1 MVRLILNTVP
11 PEVIKA
17 VNKIVKQA
25 CDKGGTLKAQQR
37 KYSVS
42 RLQSNASSNSSVGVV
57 ISLWIQCCLTARDRH
72 LGLVRVKVNF
82 NTSSSMR
89 AVKISCCKHVYE
101 NKTFEI

>member
-1 MVRLILNTVP
+1 MVHLILNTVP

-17 VNKIVKQA
+17 AKKIVKQA
-25 CDKGGTLKAQQR
+25 SDKGGTLEAQQQ

-42 RLQSNASSNSSVGVV
+42 RLQSNASSNSSVGVG
-57 ISLWIQCCLTARDRH
+57 ISLWIRCCFTARDRH
-72 LGLVRVKVNF
+72 LGLVRIKVNF

>member
-1 MVRLILNTVP
+1 MVHLILNTVP

-25 CDKGGTLKAQQR
+25 SDKGGTLKAQQQ

-57 ISLWIQCCLTARDRH
+57 IFLWIRCCLTARDRH
-72 LGLVRVKVNF
+72 LGLVHVKVNF
-82 NTSSSMR
+82 NTSSSMH